1 MKDKIIKVDI
11 WEFLGFN
18 NEDYTEIIETAGY
31 DADKIYDEVGEMIRK
46 AIYEE
51 NMKEKKNFFNEF
63 GKWLKTKSLSNLYPE
78 KLSDELLVAFNKHN
92 ENDKIDE
99 DLIKKDAKIAQY
111 YEEFLKLKD
120 DNK

>member
-31 DADKIYDEVGEMIRK
+31 DADKIYDEVGEMIKK

-51 NMKEKKNFFNEF
+51 NIKEKKNFFSEF

-99 DLIKKDAKIAQY
+99 DLIKKDAKIAKY

-120 DNK
+120 DNR